1 MRIVTYLSN
10 PADVLISVLLCE
22 SKVLVQPKSY
32 IVAIEAVCRESQVQQ
47 MLLKRRR
54 NCRLAGCRKTGE
66 PDCEAL
72 LLAELVALVARER
85 RMPCNVAVRESVLC
99 VQSCARLRGSHG
111 GAHVA
116 ILYVET

>member
-32 IVAIEAVCRESQVQQ
+32 IVAIETVCRESQVQQ

-54 NCRLAGCRKTGE
+54 NCRLARCGKTGE
-66 PDCEAL
+66 PDGEAL

-85 RMPCNVAVRESVLC
+85 RVPCNVAVQELVC
-99 VQSCARLRGSHG
+99 VFRVARSWRGSHG